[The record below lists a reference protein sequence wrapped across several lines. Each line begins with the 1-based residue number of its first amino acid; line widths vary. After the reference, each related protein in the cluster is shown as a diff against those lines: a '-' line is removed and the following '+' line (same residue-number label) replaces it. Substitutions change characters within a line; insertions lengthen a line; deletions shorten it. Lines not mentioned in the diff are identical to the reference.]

1 MNPATAADAASD
13 TPDGSTPP
21 PDGDSQQQDQGTP
34 PPAQGPA
41 DDSADKDW
49 KSEAEK
55 WKALARKHENANASS
70 LKELEQ
76 LRTAQMTE
84 SEKAIA
90 EAEKRGRDSALAAM
104 RTEVAEAR
112 LRAAAAGKVA
122 DVDALVDF
130 VDLGKFV
137 TDDGVDSSA
146 IEAAVERF
154 TKVLPPAQQPKFGN
168 ADLGPQ
174 GNRPRQL
181 TKDDLRT
188 MNPDQIED
196 ARLKGQLDS
205 LLGITP

>member
-13 TPDGSTPP
+13 TPDGTTTPP
-21 PDGDSQQQDQGTP
+21 PASDSQQQDQGTTP
-34 PPAQGPA
+34 PTSGA
-41 DDSADKDW
+41 DASSDKDW

-76 LRTAQMTE
+76 LRSAQM
-84 SEKAIA
+84 SDSDKAIA
-90 EAEKRGRDSALAAM
+90 EAERRGREAA
-104 RTEVAEAR
+104 TAELSKQLAEAR
-112 LRAAAAGKVA
+112 LRAAAAGKVP
-122 DVDALVDF
+122 DVDALVEL

-146 IEAAVERF
+146 IDAAVERF
-154 TKVLPPAQQPKFGN
+154 TKVLPPAPGQKFGN

-181 TKDDLRT
+181 TRDDLRS
-188 MNPDQIED
+188 MNPNQIEE

-205 LLGITP
+205 LLGISP